1 MSLAPTRD
9 PSRAVVAA
17 AGITEGAEEVVGL
30 AEEGG
35 VEAVVEDMEAV
46 VEGMVAVVEG
56 MAAAA
61 AAAVAATA
69 AVSLGISPGT
79 VQEVVVEAVEGTAE
93 EEVVVVGV

>member
-35 VEAVVEDMEAV
+35 VEVVVEDMAAV

-61 AAAVAATA
+61 VVAATA